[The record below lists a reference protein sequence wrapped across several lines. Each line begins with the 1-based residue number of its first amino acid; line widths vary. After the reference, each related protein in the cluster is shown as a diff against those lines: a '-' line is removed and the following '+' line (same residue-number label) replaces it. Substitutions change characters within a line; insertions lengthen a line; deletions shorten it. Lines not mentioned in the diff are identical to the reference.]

1 MENWIVIVAL
11 IIIVGACICEGVSQI
26 GSYITRRKAKHMEI
40 TTPDSVEEEQSLHLK
55 NSLKAMEQCSTESER
70 ISMGVYCAREA
81 YLRKSLED
89 FTKIVSVCVNINYHL
104 GGRVTDQGHK
114 NTTLLHECIKDG
126 AYDFAKVLIEH
137 DADPSIGI
145 SRSWEL
151 TKYEA
156 MHATPLHSAVQDER
170 IELVK
175 LLLEAGADHSAVDG
189 DGYTPLCVAVRN
201 DKIAIAR
208 TLLAGGANPSQ
219 VHDTVK
225 CPLLCANSA
234 AMAKLLVYKGADVNA
249 PVQRLGYFADGY
261 SGGEGHDLADV
272 VYGADRIEL
281 LVKNGASA
289 KEKHIHCLFQEG
301 ENGAFIA
308 GNYFDLIKP
317 RHFAQLNNRHGSS
330 SIIDELALSGF
341 NFNAQDRNGD
351 TALAFV
357 RDIQNVKRLVDAGAS
372 LTIPNVSG
380 ETFLDHCNGDFV
392 HRNSSHE
399 GVKIM
404 KDLGIDL
411 NAKDAFSKNTA
422 LHRLMILGNNVA
434 AISDLLD
441 AGADPTV
448 RNGENKLPTEMGFPG
463 ADRREALMLM
473 ESVISKKN
481 LLNELGETCQQ
492 PIMRRKM

>member
-1 MENWIVIVAL
+1 MKTKAVHDVLKTSEVEAVLDREEIREYFRVNDINESFVVTGVA
-11 IIIVGACICEGVSQI
+11 S
-26 GSYITRRKAKHMEI
+26 
-40 TTPDSVEEEQSLHLK
+40 QSLVTPL
-55 NSLKAMEQCSTESER
+55 AFVAT
-70 ISMGVYCAREA
+70 
-81 YLRKSLED
+81 KSLHPD
-89 FTKIVSVCVNINYHL
+89 
-104 GGRVTDQGHK
+104 RRGHVI
-114 NTTLLHECIKDG
+114 EVMRD
-126 AYDFAKVLIEH
+126 LI
-137 DADPSIGI
+137 A
-145 SRSWEL
+145 L
-151 TKYEA
+151 
-156 MHATPLHSAVQDER
+156 
-170 IELVK
+170 
-175 LLLEAGADHSAVDG
+175 
-189 DGYTPLCVAVRN
+189 
-201 DKIAIAR
+201 
-208 TLLAGGANPSQ
+208 
-219 VHDTVK
+219 
-225 CPLLCANSA
+225 
-234 AMAKLLVYKGADVNA
+234 GADVNA

-281 LVKNGASA
+281 LIKNGASA

-380 ETFLDHCNGDFV
+380 ETFLDQCNGDFV